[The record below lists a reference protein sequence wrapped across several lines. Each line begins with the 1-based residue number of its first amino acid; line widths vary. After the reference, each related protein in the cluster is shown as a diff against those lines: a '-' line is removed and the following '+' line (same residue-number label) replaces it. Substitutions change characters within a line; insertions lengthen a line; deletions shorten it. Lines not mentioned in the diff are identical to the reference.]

1 LILLGEFCKIRL
13 GKQTQEDKVM
23 TSINDDWLLYEYE
36 TLVLIKHIE
45 KNLNQ
50 INQRYFEG
58 NHGILS
64 VTDNGNYVTVK
75 RQGLSVADYD
85 TQKLFDAL
93 ENFSQEEYELSCYDL
108 WDYFDHCKY
117 TPQEDK
123 KMTSNIEL
131 YEKATIIRFFQSTLN
146 QINQECFGEKLS
158 VTDNGDYV
166 TVKTQGLF
174 VANYDIQ
181 KLWNALENY
190 DQEDCVKFDNLW
202 DYLDNCKYI
211 LPENQ
216 ETENELKT
224 DDELSFSEKTQVAL
238 VDLLLSEPDLEYQE
252 FNKAWIEKETLK
264 WENIELTQSIQ
275 EMHNLRRRELKEG
288 SEIINHLTARI
299 HELKQDKES
308 SGAWIENLKQRIH
321 DLECTVSLLQK
332 ETNQITVLNE
342 SVTQLQIRIYQLEQ
356 ENKQLKTNQLE
367 TKLEPKLTDN
377 KAKKPKFKLPEN
389 FADYQQECD
398 DLIDALSC
406 FYNIKKGKWGKDILQ
421 FILTP
426 NDTEKAKHPYP
437 DKWKA
442 GLYLHGQWTVD
453 KVNLSDPDGWEDW
466 FMNVNDFADANDI
479 EIS

>member
-1 LILLGEFCKIRL
+1 MTLLGELCKIRL
-13 GKQTQEDKVM
+13 GKQT
-23 TSINDDWLLYEYE
+23 
-36 TLVLIKHIE
+36 
-45 KNLNQ
+45 
-50 INQRYFEG
+50 
-58 NHGILS
+58 
-64 VTDNGNYVTVK
+64 
-75 RQGLSVADYD
+75 
-85 TQKLFDAL
+85 
-93 ENFSQEEYELSCYDL
+93 
-108 WDYFDHCKY
+108 
-117 TPQEDK
+117 QEDK

-131 YEKATIIRFFQSTLN
+131 YEKATIIRLFQSTLN

-181 KLWNALENY
+181 KLWDALENY
-190 DQEDCVKFDNLW
+190 DQDDCVKFDNLW
-202 DYLDNCKYI
+202 DSLDNCKYTPQEDQRI
-211 LPENQ
+211 DNQ
-216 ETENELKT
+216 LKT
-224 DDELSFSEKTQVAL
+224 DSELSFSEKRQVAL
-238 VDLLLSEPDLEYQE
+238 VDWLLGEPDLEYQE
-252 FNKAWIEKETLK
+252 FNKAWIEKE
-264 WENIELTQSIQ
+264 
-275 EMHNLRRRELKEG
+275 
-288 SEIINHLTARI
+288 
-299 HELKQDKES
+299 
-308 SGAWIENLKQRIH
+308 NLKQQIH
-321 DLECTVSLLQK
+321 DLECTVSLLQR

-356 ENKQLKTNQLE
+356 ENKRLKSSQLE
-367 TKLEPKLTDN
+367 AKPEPKSDKKPT
-377 KAKKPKFKLPEN
+377 AKKPKFKLPEN